1 MMIEETEG
9 VFDFETN
16 GTDKGFRL
24 PHQLAVIDL
33 NNLDNLSV
41 INNRLPSYDLPSPGA
56 LKATS
61 TSWKKLMEGPSLYET
76 IPKILES
83 LDYDILWAYN
93 AQYDSNVL
101 TEALYTSGFFPYPH
115 KMGDKVICDALPFIS
130 LAGKLFPETI
140 KTPEEIDGKR
150 DQSLSNVFMNNFKKD
165 ESIIWHQADGDV
177 KSTAKLLNKIKI
189 EQPDFWATR
198 TKMFSKFTR
207 YKIFSDKTKFS
218 TYYFP
223 KQKITEYLP
232 ILGIDNDNFYSIN
245 LEEYFENGCLTEKN
259 ISTLKQGKK
268 PKWLRE
274 TYLKTPGIIF
284 CPEWYNL
291 NEKYKNPSDDEI
303 EILTE
308 LIKDNLPLK
317 KEWPKSEND
326 HLETQ
331 IFGFPVS
338 DDKLAWEEFHNANSW
353 DKKIQIR
360 FTDIRSKRIA
370 QRIIFDNSPETIDA
384 EPYKVL
390 LEFIKSRWL
399 SNDFKAP
406 WITIPR
412 ALREIEQFEQLGEK
426 QIFEGYKDYLME
438 MKENL

>member
-1 MMIEETEG
+1 MMLEETEG

-16 GTDKGFRL
+16 GTEKGFRL

-33 NNLDNLSV
+33 NNLENLSV

-61 TSWKKLMEGPSLYET
+61 TPWKKLMDGPSLYET

-177 KSTAKLLNKIKI
+177 KATAKLLNKIKT
-189 EQPDFWATR
+189 EKPDFWATR

-207 YKIFSDKTKFS
+207 YKIFSDKTKFA

-232 ILGIDNDNFYSIN
+232 IVDIDNDNFYSIN

-259 ISTLKQGKK
+259 ISTMRQGKK

-291 NEKYKNPSDDEI
+291 NEKYKNPSDNEI
-303 EILTE
+303 EIISE
-308 LIKDNLPLK
+308 LIKENLSLK

-326 HLETQ
+326 YLETQ

-353 DKKIQIR
+353 DKKIQIK

-384 EPYKVL
+384 QPYKVL

-399 SNDFKAP
+399 SNDFKTP
-406 WITIPR
+406 WTTIPR